1 MKKQKIKLAFIQLL
15 ALGLMLTVSSGC
27 TYASQGVK
35 GDGNVVKQERSVSP
49 FNSIEVGGAFKVFL
63 TQGDKESLVVEAD
76 ENLLDI
82 IETEVHGNTL
92 EIKTTKDIRDSKVM
106 NIYVTFSDLKS
117 LDISGACN
125 LKSENK
131 LKLGDLEMEC
141 SGASDIMLKLTAG
154 HMSLECSGA
163 SQMELYGMA
172 ESMDIDVSGASHF
185 DASDFE
191 VKVCNADVSGASH
204 GKVFVTGELSADVSG
219 AGSLKYKGDAVL
231 KDHDVSGAGSLKKL

>member
-1 MKKQKIKLAFIQLL
+1 MEKQKINLVLTL
-15 ALGLMLTVSSGC
+15 ALVLGFMLTITSGC

-49 FNSIEVGGAFKVFL
+49 FTGIEVGGAFKVFL
-63 TQGDKESLVVEAD
+63 TQGDKESLIVEAD

-92 EIKTTKDIRDSKVM
+92 KIRTTKDIRDSKVM
-106 NIYVTFSDLKS
+106 NLYITFSDLKS
-117 LDISGACN
+117 LEISGACH
-125 LKSENK
+125 LTGENK
-131 LKLGDLEMEC
+131 FKLGDLEMDC
-141 SGASDIMLKLTAG
+141 SGASDIMLKLTAANVN
-154 HMSLECSGA
+154 LDCSGA

-172 ESMDIDVSGASHF
+172 ESMDIDISGASHF

-191 VKVCNADVSGASH
+191 VKLCNADVSGASH
-204 GKVFVTGELSADVSG
+204 GKVFVTDELSADVSG

-231 KDHDVSGAGSLKKL
+231 KDHDVSGAGSLKKY